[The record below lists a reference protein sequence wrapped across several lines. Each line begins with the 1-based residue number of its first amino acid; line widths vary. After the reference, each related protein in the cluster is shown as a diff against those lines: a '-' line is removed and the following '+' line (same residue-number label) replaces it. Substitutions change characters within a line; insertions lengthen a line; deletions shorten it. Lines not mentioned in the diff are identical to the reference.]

1 MSRRIEVVDDVAKV
15 AAERIAAAV
24 RAGGHIA
31 LSGGSTPRAAHE
43 RVAAIGDL
51 DWSGAQLW
59 FGDDRAVPPEN
70 EHSNYRMAR
79 ESLLDR
85 IDGAVPEVHRIPT
98 ELGYR
103 EAAAAYEREL
113 GEAFGTD
120 TPQGGTGE
128 PPALDLVLLGIGPDA
143 HTASLFPGAPQLR
156 ERERWV
162 VGVDT
167 PGMAPLVSRVTLTLP
182 VLNAAREVVFLIS
195 GEDKA
200 EAVAR
205 AFGDYP
211 AGPESPASLVD
222 PVDGSLTVLL
232 DAPAASRLEDAE

>member
-1 MSRRIEVVDDVAKV
+1 VSRRIDVVDDVAD
-15 AAERIAAAV
+15 AAAQRIADAV

-43 RVAAIGDL
+43 RVATVRDL
-51 DWSGAQLW
+51 DWSGAHLW
-59 FGDDRAVPPEN
+59 FGDERAVPPEN
-70 EHSNYRMAR
+70 EHSNFRMAR
-79 ESLLDR
+79 ESLLER
-85 IDGAVPEVHRIPT
+85 IEGAPPSVHRVPA

-103 EAAAAYEREL
+103 EAATAYQREM
-113 GEAFGTD
+113 GEVFGTD
-120 TPQGGTGE
+120 D

-167 PGMAPLVSRVTLTLP
+167 PGMAPLLSRVTLTLP
-182 VLNAAREVVFLIS
+182 VLDAAREVVFLIS

-200 EAVAR
+200 DAVAR
-205 AFGDYP
+205 AFGDHP
-211 AGPESPASLVD
+211 AGPEAPASLVD

-232 DAPAASRLEDAE
+232 DAPAASRLEDGE

>member
-1 MSRRIEVVDDVAKV
+1 VSRRIDVVDDVAD
-15 AAERIAAAV
+15 AAAQRIADAV

-31 LSGGSTPRAAHE
+31 LSGGSTPRLAHE
-43 RVAAIGDL
+43 RVAAVRDL
-51 DWSGAQLW
+51 DWSGAHLW
-59 FGDDRAVPPEN
+59 FGDERAVPPEN
-70 EHSNYRMAR
+70 EHSNFRMAR

-85 IDGAVPEVHRIPT
+85 IEGAPPKVHRVPA

-103 EAAAAYEREL
+103 EAATAYQREL
-113 GEAFGTD
+113 GDVFGTD
-120 TPQGGTGE
+120 D

-167 PGMAPLVSRVTLTLP
+167 PGMAPLLSRVTLTLP
-182 VLNAAREVVFLIS
+182 VLDAAREVVFLIS

-200 EAVAR
+200 DAVAR
-205 AFGDYP
+205 AFGDHP
-211 AGPESPASLVD
+211 AGPEAPASLVD

-232 DAPAASRLEDAE
+232 DAPAASRLGDGE

>member
-1 MSRRIEVVDDVAKV
+1 MSRRVEVVDDVA
-15 AAERIAAAV
+15 AAATERIAAAV

-43 RVAAIGDL
+43 GVAVVRDL
-51 DWSGAQLW
+51 DWSQTHLW
-59 FGDDRAVPPEN
+59 FGDERAVPSEN

-85 IDGAVPEVHRIPT
+85 IEGTAPEVHRVPT

-103 EAAAAYEREL
+103 EAATAYEHEL

-120 TPQGGTGE
+120 H

-162 VGVDT
+162 VGVET
-167 PGMAPLVSRVTLTLP
+167 PGMAPLLSRVTLTLP
-182 VLNAAREVVFLIS
+182 VLNAAREIVFLIS

-200 EAVAR
+200 EAVSR
-205 AFGDYP
+205 AFGNHP
-211 AGPESPASLVD
+211 AGPEAPASLVD
-222 PVDGSLTVLL
+222 PLDGSLTVIL
-232 DAPAASRLEDAE
+232 DGPAASRLEDDG

>member
-1 MSRRIEVVDDVAKV
+1 MSRRVEVVDDVAAA

-43 RVAAIGDL
+43 GVAVVRDL
-51 DWSGAQLW
+51 DWSQTHLW
-59 FGDDRAVPPEN
+59 FGDERAVPSVN

-85 IDGAVPEVHRIPT
+85 IEGTAPEVHRVPT

-103 EAAAAYEREL
+103 EAATAYEHEL

-120 TPQGGTGE
+120 H

-162 VGVDT
+162 VGVET
-167 PGMAPLVSRVTLTLP
+167 PGMAPLLSRVTLTLP

-200 EAVAR
+200 QAVSR
-205 AFGDYP
+205 AFGNHP
-211 AGPESPASLVD
+211 AGPEAPASLVD
-222 PVDGSLTVLL
+222 PLDGSLTVLL
-232 DAPAASRLEDAE
+232 DGPAASRLEDDG

>member
-1 MSRRIEVVDDVAKV
+1 VSRRIEVVEDVAAA

-43 RVAAIGDL
+43 GVAGVHDL
-51 DWSGAQLW
+51 DWSGTHLW
-59 FGDDRAVPPEN
+59 FGDERAVPSEN

-85 IDGAVPEVHRIPT
+85 IEGTAPEVHRVPT

-103 EAAAAYEREL
+103 EAAVAYEREL

-120 TPQGGTGE
+120 Q

-200 EAVAR
+200 AAVAR
-205 AFGDYP
+205 AFGEHP
-211 AGPESPASLVD
+211 AGPEAPASLVD
-222 PVDGSLTVLL
+222 LLDGSLTVLL
-232 DAPAASRLEDAE
+232 DGPAASRLEDDG

>member
-1 MSRRIEVVDDVAKV
+1 MTQDRHIEVVDDVAGE

-43 RVAAIGDL
+43 RVADDGPRLVGREAVVRRRA
-51 DWSGAQLW
+51 GAC
-59 FGDDRAVPPEN
+59 RRSN

-85 IDGAVPEVHRIPT
+85 IEGPAPEVHRIPA

-120 TPQGGTGE
+120 A

-156 ERERWV
+156 EQERWA
-162 VGVDT
+162 VG
-167 PGMAPLVSRVTLTLP
+167 G
-182 VLNAAREVVFLIS
+182 ARR
-195 GEDKA
+195 
-200 EAVAR
+200 R
-205 AFGDYP
+205 AWLRWCR
-211 AGPESPASLVD
+211 A
-222 PVDGSLTVLL
+222 
-232 DAPAASRLEDAE
+232 

>member
-1 MSRRIEVVDDVAKV
+1 MR
-15 AAERIAAAV
+15 
-24 RAGGHIA
+24 
-31 LSGGSTPRAAHE
+31 
-43 RVAAIGDL
+43 DL
-51 DWSGAQLW
+51 DWSGAHLW
-59 FGDDRAVPPEN
+59 FGDERAVPPEN
-70 EHSNYRMAR
+70 EHSNFRMAR

-85 IDGAVPEVHRIPT
+85 IEGAPPKVHRVPA

-103 EAAAAYEREL
+103 EAATAYQREL
-113 GEAFGTD
+113 GDVFGTD
-120 TPQGGTGE
+120 D

-167 PGMAPLVSRVTLTLP
+167 PGMAPLLSRVTLTLP
-182 VLNAAREVVFLIS
+182 VLDAAREVVFLIS

-200 EAVAR
+200 GAVAR
-205 AFGDYP
+205 AFGDHP
-211 AGPESPASLVD
+211 AGPEAPASLVD

-232 DAPAASRLEDAE
+232 DAPAASRLGDGE

>member
-1 MSRRIEVVDDVAKV
+1 MSGPDRAAGRREIRVVDDVAGA

-43 RVAAIGDL
+43 RLAGADL
-51 DWSGAQLW
+51 DWSHTHLW
-59 FGDDRAVPPEN
+59 FGDDRAVGPEH

-79 ESLLDR
+79 ESLLDS
-85 IDGAVPEVHRIPT
+85 IDGTQPLVHRIEG
-98 ELGYR
+98 ELGY
-103 EAAAAYEREL
+103 EQAATAYGREL
-113 GEAFGTD
+113 EQSLGAGE
-120 TPQGGTGE
+120 TPR
-128 PPALDLVLLGIGPDA
+128 LDLLLLGIGPDA
-143 HTASLFPGAPQLR
+143 HTASLFPGDGALG
-156 ERERWV
+156 ERERLA
-162 VGVDT
+162 VGVET

-205 AFGDYP
+205 AFGDSPDLSAP
-211 AGPESPASLVD
+211 AGLVD
-222 PVDGSLTVLL
+222 PDPGRLVVLL
-232 DAPAASRLEDAE
+232 DSPAASLLGDVA

>member
-1 MSRRIEVVDDVAKV
+1 VTRRVEVVEDVAAA
-15 AAERIAAAV
+15 AAERIADAV

-43 RVAAIGDL
+43 RVSAAHDL
-51 DWSGAQLW
+51 DWSSTHLW
-59 FGDDRAVPPEN
+59 FGDERAVPPES

-79 ESLLDR
+79 ESLIDR
-85 IDGAVPEVHRIPT
+85 IDGTAPEVHRVPT

-103 EAAAAYEREL
+103 DAAVAYQREL
-113 GEAFGTD
+113 GEAFGTE
-120 TPQGGTGE
+120 G

-167 PGMAPLVSRVTLTLP
+167 PGMAPLLSRVTLTLL
-182 VLNAAREVVFLIS
+182 VLNAAREIVFLIS

-200 EAVAR
+200 EAVGR
-205 AFGDYP
+205 AFGDHP
-211 AGPESPASLVD
+211 AGPEAPASLVD
-222 PVDGSLTVLL
+222 PLDGSLTVLL
-232 DAPAASRLEDAE
+232 DAPAASRLEDGG